1 MELAGPTLATIGS
14 KYDKRGLLDA
24 ILSPSAGIA
33 PEYYVYILDTTTQ
46 GLVVGVIAEDTP
58 EQVVV
63 RNEFGD
69 EIRLKPEEI
78 TDRRKSNLS
87 MMPEDIVNTM
97 TEQELIDLLEYLATL
112 KA

>member
-1 MELAGPTLATIGS
+1 M
-14 KYDKRGLLDA
+14 
-24 ILSPSAGIA
+24 
-33 PEYYVYILDTTTQ
+33 
-46 GLVVGVIAEDTP
+46 
-58 EQVVV
+58 VV

-69 EIRLKPEEI
+69 EIRIKPDEI

-97 TEQELIDLLEYLATL
+97 TEEELIDLLEYLATL